1 MRDAVGCSVSNM
13 GQSVRALVV
22 IDGVRVRQKNGRKS
36 GTREFRECCRARP
49 RHDEGRRLV
58 SSRQILEE
66 RFHESVR
73 RQCRMSGTHRV
84 EVTRSRLV
92 NDAPAGSCL
101 TNQTQCGDNSLVE
114 RVGSLA
120 STKNE
125 QLTRSVCR
133 GSNRIDG
140 GGCRLDDLA
149 TNRSAS
155 EIDRHAAWQAGG
167 GLGE

>member
-84 EVTRSRLV
+84 ELTRSRLMH
-92 NDAPAGSCL
+92 DAPAGSCL
-101 TNQTQCGDNSLVE
+101 TDQMQLGDNRVVE

-120 STKNE
+120 TAENE
-125 QLTRSVCR
+125 QLARSVCR
-133 GSNRIDG
+133 GGNRICG
-140 GGCRLDDLA
+140 RGRGLDNLA
-149 TNRSAS
+149 PDWSAG
-155 EIDRHAAWQAGG
+155 EFHFHAARQAG
-167 GLGE
+167 